1 MRATTILSALFAA
14 TLAAA
19 ETRLAKVYIE
29 PVSLATNQKP
39 TLLAEV
45 EYDMKRPAEASVTS
59 FEAPE
64 LADYPAATKLVRVG
78 VYDAATA
85 QWTSSVS
92 VASTENFAKG
102 YQPIIVL
109 SVDGASGEVVGAGV
123 KGVRVDAGATR
134 DFGPQAVVRV
144 AGQGKTPELNKPVVL
159 SPEGRK
165 VVQEEKPFWQKYVAV
180 PLPRSRS
187 LRFWVNLLTSTVQ
200 VLVVDC
206 DCRFDDCY
214 WRRRRKIDEIHGDD
228 DTLIDYFTFIRE
240 VLAHLMASCRCP

>member
-29 PVSLATNQKP
+29 PVTLASQQKP

-45 EYDMKRPAEASVTS
+45 EYDTKRPAEASVTS

-78 VYDAATA
+78 VYDPATA

-102 YQPIIVL
+102 YQPNVVL
-109 SVDGASGEVVGAGV
+109 SVDGASGEVVSAGV

-180 PLPRSRS
+180 AVPSPS
-187 LRFWVNLLTSTVQ
+187 LSLGVCDQWIANMETQ

-206 DCRFDDCY
+206 DCRLDDCHW
-214 WRRRRKIDEIHGDD
+214 WRRWKIDQVHGDE
-228 DTLIDYFTFIRE
+228 DTPIDFYTFTRE
-240 VLAHLMASCRCP
+240 VGASSYGNR